1 MKEKI
6 LVVEDDA
13 IAKLTV
19 TTFLQNFGYEKPY
32 TADNAADAY
41 DIVKKHHIDLILM
54 DIFIRGNKDG
64 IELAHEINKI
74 IDVPIIYTT
83 ASTDPKTFDR
93 AKKTE
98 PYAFITKPY
107 EERLLRNTIEMA
119 LNKHKN
125 TRYHKIE
132 RNFETRSF
140 CEEILDHLEVGVA
153 VINSMGYIVAVNEK
167 ACEIFGY
174 SKEDAINFHFTKF
187 YMDDF
192 VQEAEN
198 NLKEFFKSDSDQTQE
213 LEVPIKHKDGRRLK
227 ADLRSRL
234 MHSDDGSAYRV
245 TTFEDCTERINLE
258 QAIKEKENLIREVH
272 HRVKNN
278 LQVVSGLLYLQAEKV
293 KNDKNIF
300 GLFTESINR
309 INTMSMIHEKL
320 YRTQDLQSIN
330 MKDYLT
336 HLVQNVLKTYNKQD
350 LKLKMELQDLKL
362 GIDQAIICGL
372 IINEIVSNSCKHAF
386 SKMAAGTGQ
395 INLKMS
401 NGDEFLR
408 IKVSDNGCGVDKIDQ
423 KQHGNTLGMQLI
435 TNLSD
440 QLDAK
445 IDIESEPGKGTGYVL
460 TIKIH

>member
-13 IAKLTV
+13 IAKLTL
-19 TTFLQNFGYEKPY
+19 TTFLQNFGYDKPF
-32 TADNAADAY
+32 TADNALDAY
-41 DIVKKHHIDLILM
+41 DIVKKNHIDLILM

-74 IDVPIIYTT
+74 TDIPIIYTT
-83 ASTDPKTFDR
+83 ASTDPKTFER
-93 AKKTE
+93 AKRTE

-107 EERLLRNTIEMA
+107 DDRLLKNTIEMA

-125 TRYHKIE
+125 LRFHKID
-132 RNFETRSF
+132 RGFEMKSF
-140 CEEILDHLEVGVA
+140 NEEILDHLEVGVA
-153 VINSMGYIVAVNEK
+153 VINSMGYVVSCNDK
-167 ACEIFGY
+167 ACEILGY
-174 SKEDAINFHFTKF
+174 SKEESINFHYTKF
-187 YMDDF
+187 YADEF
-192 VQEAEN
+192 VPEAERI
-198 NLKEFFKSDSDQTQE
+198 LKEFFQGDRDQILE
-213 LEVPIKHKDGRRLK
+213 LEVPIKHKNGRILK

-234 MHSDDGSAYRV
+234 LESDDGNVYKV

-258 QAIKEKENLIREVH
+258 QTIKEKENLIREVH

-293 KNDKNIF
+293 KGDKTIF
-300 GLFTESINR
+300 GLFMESINR

-386 SKMAAGTGQ
+386 TEMKPGTGQ
-395 INLKMS
+395 ISLKMS

-408 IKVSDNGCGVDKIDQ
+408 IRVSDNGKGMSDEAKNSN
-423 KQHGNTLGMQLI
+423 HTLGMQLI
-435 TNLSD
+435 SNLTD
-440 QLDAK
+440 QMDAK
-445 IDIESEPGKGTGYVL
+445 LETISEKNIGTEY
-460 TIKIH
+460 IIAIRIH